1 MRILNVNATLDPVW
15 GGGGA
20 ERIRRLSSALVRQG
34 HLVTVLTTGLDST
47 KLSSLQIPT
56 VDVVALKC
64 LNKRFMVPTLPL
76 GQLRQ
81 LVSDHDVVHLSG
93 HWTLLNAVIYLLAR
107 IARKPYVVSPVGTLP
122 RFGRSQK
129 LKMIYNLLIGYA
141 IVRNAQAHIAVTA
154 KEVDQFAE
162 YGVNTSRVFVIPNG
176 VDTEAFDFVDTQI
189 FRSRHE
195 LGDAPLILF
204 MGRLNPIKGP
214 DLLVEAFLQVADRF
228 PSYLLV
234 LVGPDEGIGDSLL
247 KAGQQHGLAD
257 RIRLIGYV
265 GGEEKTAAYRAATLL
280 VIPSRQE
287 AMSIVVLEGGAAG
300 IPVLITDQCGFDV
313 IKEIEGGMVVK
324 AEAAAIADGLA
335 SMLSDTGKLSESGE
349 RLRNFVRRDF
359 TWDAAASRLIGAF
372 NMVLERK

>member
-1 MRILNVNATLDPVW
+1 
-15 GGGGA
+15 
-20 ERIRRLSSALVRQG
+20 
-34 HLVTVLTTGLDST
+34 
-47 KLSSLQIPT
+47 
-56 VDVVALKC
+56 
-64 LNKRFMVPTLPL
+64 MVPTLPL

-81 LVSDHDVVHLSG
+81 LVSNHDVVHLSG
-93 HWTLLNAVIYLLAR
+93 HWTLLNAVVYLLAR
-107 IARKPYVVSPVGTLP
+107 VARKPYVVSPVGTLP
-122 RFGRSQK
+122 RFGRSRK

-154 KEVDQFAE
+154 KEVGQFAE

-176 VDTEAFDFVDTQI
+176 VDAEAFDFVDTQI
-189 FRSRHE
+189 FRLRHE

-313 IKEIEGGMVVK
+313 VKEIEGGMVVE

-359 TWDAAASRLIGAF
+359 TWDAAASRLIDVF